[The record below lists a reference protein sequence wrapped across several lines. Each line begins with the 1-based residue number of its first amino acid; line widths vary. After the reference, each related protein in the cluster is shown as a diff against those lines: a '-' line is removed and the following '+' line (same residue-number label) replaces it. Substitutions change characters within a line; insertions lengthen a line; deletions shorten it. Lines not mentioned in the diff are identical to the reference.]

1 MLRNYDSVEPLILSV
16 GEDEEVS
23 IKQVADA
30 VVKAVG
36 FEGEYRFDTT
46 KADGQFRKPASNRKL
61 VELVK
66 GTGFEFTPFDK
77 GTFSATRSSAVGTVM
92 LTGCVR
98 SAGRDRAVVPA
109 ELQERADWEAA
120 VGAGLV

>member
-77 GTFSATRSSAVGTVM
+77 GKFAVGHSSTVGTVM
-92 LTGCVR
+92 LTGCMRCV
-98 SAGRDRAVVPA
+98 ALDETVQWF
-109 ELQERADWEAA
+109 LQNYKNARI
-120 VGAGLV
+120 GKPQ